1 MYDDVYVENKDYI
14 HSLFDPL
21 KKKVNINEIYLNA
34 LLKHQTELENKI
46 NNLEK
51 QIIKLQETQTKIVP
65 WYKKIFKI

>member
-21 KKKVNINEIYLNA
+21 NKKVSINEIYLNA
-34 LLKHQTELENKI
+34 LLKHQTALENKI

-51 QIIKLQETQTKIVP
+51 QITELQEKQKEVVP
-65 WYKKIFKI
+65 WYKKLFKL